1 MVVNQKSF
9 DCQHGKDRNKTQ
21 KAKESIKSDKK
32 FVSDLWM
39 QIVYNWDWYIMYEE
53 FFQVSKHYFFFGVV
67 FIYSYW
73 LKRFRATI
81 SIRNV

>member
-32 FVSDLWM
+32 IVS
-39 QIVYNWDWYIMYEE
+39 N
-53 FFQVSKHYFFFGVV
+53 F
-67 FIYSYW
+67 
-73 LKRFRATI
+73 
-81 SIRNV
+81 

>member
-32 FVSDLWM
+32 FVSD
-39 QIVYNWDWYIMYEE
+39 
-53 FFQVSKHYFFFGVV
+53 F
-67 FIYSYW
+67 
-73 LKRFRATI
+73 
-81 SIRNV
+81 